1 MSFYRFMGRVFPFV
15 QQQQDLF
22 IYSDAHSSA
31 GAVLKA
37 LACSKN
43 LAERRVC
50 SFVADEQGQ
59 LFVKSV
65 FLKSLAS
72 RLRVTF
78 GWRRRGGYY
87 DWPLAELLNNL
98 SANSQGSPTPKLR
111 GFGIRRNTFG
121 LVHEFYLITDALAGY
136 QDARHALAE
145 GQVDV
150 ATVVESIFNLMVEL
164 HGKNVYHL
172 DLWCANIMLDP
183 QGQAQI
189 KAIDL
194 ENCYIG
200 ATDHLTQVLAFQ
212 FGFLYYEGLKHHL
225 DEAEYDQLVEQA
237 LDYFSHVDRAVF
249 APIYSVCKHRHIS
262 RKGRIKLLKYGQ
274 LP

>member
-1 MSFYRFMGRVFPFV
+1 MSFYRFVGRVFPFV
-15 QQQQDLF
+15 QRQQDLF
-22 IYSDAHSSA
+22 IYSDASSSA
-31 GAVLKA
+31 RAVLKA
-37 LACSKN
+37 LATPAN
-43 LAERRVC
+43 AEQRRNC
-50 SFVADEQGQ
+50 SFVADGQGE

-78 GWRRRGGYY
+78 GWRRRGGHY
-87 DWPLAELLNNL
+87 DWPVAELLNNL
-98 SANSQGSPTPKLR
+98 SASSQDSPTPKLR
-111 GFGIRRNTFG
+111 GFGIRRNSFG
-121 LVHEFYLITDALAGY
+121 LVHEFYLITEALAGY
-136 QDARHALAE
+136 QDARHALAQ
-145 GQVDV
+145 GQVEV
-150 ATVVESIFNLMVEL
+150 ATVVESIFNLMAEL
-164 HGKNVYHL
+164 HSKNVHHL

-212 FGFLYYEGLKHHL
+212 FGFLYFEGLKHYL
-225 DEAEYDQLVEQA
+225 SEAEYDDLVEQA
-237 LDYFSHVDRAVF
+237 LEYFTHVDRAVF
-249 APIYSVCKHRHIS
+249 APIYATCKRRHIS